1 MRKFRC
7 FIPRSPARLLVLAH
21 GYPWPDGS
29 KPDDELSAYAQAAV
43 DRWRGIADLH
53 DAIVAAP
60 VFGGTRFPG
69 YRELTGEQDRPDGY
83 VNSLVDR
90 LGCEYIRDFD
100 GTFSLHGHSAGAQF
114 AARYLIAHPGRLD
127 HVILSAP
134 STYPPPDPS
143 VPWPNGMG
151 NGGAFTPKPEHW
163 LTATTEVNVVVLVGT
178 ADTEPRPAAPGQQ
191 GSSRI
196 ERATFWVES
205 MRRLSQGA
213 RAESTTRLIRADGYD
228 HDEVALAAPAKEI
241 LDRCWTSST
250 FTRLAG
256 GR

>member
-29 KPDDELSAYAQAAV
+29 QPDDELGAYAQAAV
-43 DRWRGIADLH
+43 DRWCALADSH
-53 DAIVAAP
+53 EAIVAAP

-69 YRELTGEQDRPDGY
+69 YRELTGNPARPDEY
-83 VNSLVDR
+83 VNSLVDK
-90 LGCEYIRDFD
+90 LGYEYIRDFD

-134 STYPPPDPS
+134 SAYPLPDPG
-143 VPWPNGMG
+143 VAWPNGMG
-151 NGGAFTPKPEHW
+151 GDTAPAPKPEHW
-163 LTATTEVNVVVLVGT
+163 LTAATEVDVVVLVGT
-178 ADTEPRPAAPGQQ
+178 QDTELRPAGPGQQ

-196 ERATFWVES
+196 ERAIFWVES
-205 MRRLSQGA
+205 MRGLSQAAGT
-213 RAESTTRLIRADGYD
+213 ESSTRLIWADGYD
-228 HDEVALAAPAKEI
+228 HDEVALAAPAQEI
-241 LDRCWTSST
+241 LARCWTSS
-250 FTRLAG
+250 
-256 GR
+256 